1 MNELE
6 VSNKPLLAALATP
19 DVETMSSSQIAQ
31 VVKSRH
37 DKVIQSID
45 RCVNRG
51 VIIQPPMGD
60 EQSMDVMGRARTT
73 KVYQLDKR
81 SSYIVVAQLSPEFT
95 AQLVDYWQE
104 REVEKAPKIPQT
116 YAQALMDAALKAVKI
131 EKQQYQLQLQQE
143 QLTLA
148 APAVEFVE
156 DYVEADGSVSFT
168 VVAKMLEVKRSVFLE
183 ALKKAKVLF
192 KQGRGGIWQAYAP
205 YLQKDYFVVKT
216 SENNGKMCFSTKV
229 TPSGVVFL
237 SEKFK
242 TISA

>member
-1 MNELE
+1 MSELK
-6 VSNKPLLAALATP
+6 VSNKSLLAALASP
-19 DVETMSSSQIAQ
+19 DVETMSSLQIAE

-51 VIIQPPMGD
+51 VISLPPMGVVKLQR
-60 EQSMDVMGRARTT
+60 ERRLESVN
-73 KVYQLDKR
+73 VYHLNKR

-95 AQLVDYWQE
+95 AQLVDYWQD
-104 REVEKAPKIPQT
+104 REAEKAPKIPQT
-116 YAQALMDAALKAVKI
+116 YAQALMEAAKSAEKI
-131 EKQQYQLQLQQE
+131 EEQQYQLQLQQE

-148 APAVEFVE
+148 APAIEFVE

-205 YLQKDYFVVKT
+205 YLQKGYFVVKT

-229 TPSGVVFL
+229 TPSGVLFL